1 MSNENIPMFNEKTDN
16 NIDKLN
22 KNEEKILYSI
32 DKIVCFACG
41 EKINKDT
48 KVCPYCNTTIK

>member
-1 MSNENIPMFNEKTDN
+1 MSDEKTYNN
-16 NIDKLN
+16 NIDELEK
-22 KNEEKILYSI
+22 KEEKILYSI

-48 KVCPYCNTTIK
+48 IVCHYCKTPIK